1 MKKQSTRIIAV
12 CRATAKRNG
21 KQEELKVKNMKNIG
35 VGIIGLLVAL
45 LLLSMSMFIVDQR
58 EFALVFRLGEIV
70 SVKKEPGLYFKVP
83 LVDDLKRFEK
93 RIVTLDW
100 EQPAEIVTSENKT
113 MTVDSFVK
121 WRIIDPEKY
130 YVSVKDGGEAAA
142 EDRLSQVVNSGLRDE
157 FGKRTVRDVI
167 AGERGAIMR
176 SVKVSAD
183 KEARQIGIQ
192 VVDVRLKRVDYSE
205 DISKSV
211 YDRMIAERKRIANQ
225 LRSEGSAASEKI
237 RADADKQREVI
248 IAEAFRDAQKM
259 KGEGD
264 AKAAE
269 IYSSAYG
276 KNPEFYAFYR
286 SQEAYKNSFKS
297 KSDVMVLD
305 PSSEFFKYMRGS
317 GK

>member
-1 MKKQSTRIIAV
+1 MKS
-12 CRATAKRNG
+12 
-21 KQEELKVKNMKNIG
+21 IG
-35 VGIIGLLVAL
+35 TLLVGLFVL
-45 LLLSMSMFIVDQR
+45 LVLATMSLFTVDQR
-58 EFALVFRLGEIV
+58 ETALVFRLGEIV
-70 SVKKEPGLYFKVP
+70 AVKKEPGLYLKLP
-83 LVDDLKRFEK
+83 LIDDIKYLEN

-100 EQPAEIVTSENKT
+100 EQPAEIITSENKT
-113 MTVDSFVK
+113 MSVDSFVK
-121 WRIIDPEKY
+121 WRIIDPVKY
-130 YVSVKDGGEAAA
+130 YVSVKEGGEAAA
-142 EDRLSQVVNSGLRDE
+142 EDRLSQVVNAGLRDE

-167 AGERGAIMR
+167 AGERGAIMENMKIR
-176 SVKVSAD
+176 AD

-225 LRSEGSAASEKI
+225 LRSEGAAASEKI

-248 IAEAFRDAQKM
+248 IAEAFRDAQKI

-264 AKAAE
+264 ARAAE

-276 KNPEFYAFYR
+276 KSPEFYAFYR
-286 SQEAYKNSFKS
+286 SQEAYKNSFKN

-317 GK
+317 GGK

>member
-1 MKKQSTRIIAV
+1 
-12 CRATAKRNG
+12 
-21 KQEELKVKNMKNIG
+21 MKNIG
-35 VGIIGLLVAL
+35 VGLIGLFVAL
-45 LLLSMSMFIVDQR
+45 IVLTMSLFTVDQR
-58 EFALVFRLGEIV
+58 EYALVFRLGELV
-70 SVKKEPGLYFKVP
+70 AVKKEPGLYFKVP
-83 LVDDLKRFEK
+83 LVDDLKYFEK

-121 WRIIDPEKY
+121 WRIIDPAKY
-130 YVSVKDGGEAAA
+130 YVSVKEGGEAAA
-142 EDRLSQVVNSGLRDE
+142 EDRLSQVVNAGLRDE

-176 SVKVSAD
+176 NMKIRAD

-225 LRSEGSAASEKI
+225 LRSEGAAASEKI

-269 IYSSAYG
+269 IYSNAYG

-305 PSSEFFKYMRGS
+305 PSSDFFKYMRGAG

>member
-1 MKKQSTRIIAV
+1 
-12 CRATAKRNG
+12 
-21 KQEELKVKNMKNIG
+21 MKNIG
-35 VGIIGLLVAL
+35 LTIVGVIALLVL
-45 LLLSMSMFIVDQR
+45 LTMSAFTVDQR
-58 EFALVFRLGEIV
+58 QYALVFRLGEIV
-70 SVKKEPGLYFKVP
+70 SVKKEPGLYFKAP
-83 LVDDLKRFEK
+83 LVDDVKLFDK

-100 EQPAEIVTSENKT
+100 EAAAKFNTSENKY
-113 MTVDSFVK
+113 MLVDSFIK
-121 WRIIDPEKY
+121 WRIIDPARY
-130 YVSVKDGGEAAA
+130 YVSFKEGGEAAA
-142 EDRLSQVVNSGLRDE
+142 EDRLSKVVNAGLRYE
-157 FGKRTVRDVI
+157 FGKRTVHDVI
-167 AGERGAIMR
+167 AGEREVVMNTLR
-176 SVKVSAD
+176 VKAD

-205 DISKSV
+205 EISKSV
-211 YDRMIAERKRIANQ
+211 FDRMIAERRRIANQ

-248 IAEAFRDAQKM
+248 IAEAFRDAQKT

-269 IYSSAYG
+269 IYSDAYG

-305 PSSEFFKYMRGS
+305 PSSEFFKYMRGAD
-317 GK
+317 GRK

>member
-1 MKKQSTRIIAV
+1 
-12 CRATAKRNG
+12 
-21 KQEELKVKNMKNIG
+21 MKNIS
-35 VGIIGLLVAL
+35 IGLIGFLVVLLVLAL
-45 LLLSMSMFIVDQR
+45 SLFTVDQR
-58 EFALVFRLGEIV
+58 EYALVFRLGEIV
-70 SVKKEPGLYFKVP
+70 AVKKEPGLYLKVP
-83 LVDDLKRFEK
+83 LIDDLKFFEK

-121 WRIIDPEKY
+121 WRIIDPAKY
-130 YVSVKDGGEAAA
+130 YVSVKEGGEAAA
-142 EDRLSQVVNSGLRDE
+142 EDRLSQVVNAGLRDE

-167 AGERGAIMR
+167 AGERGAIMQ
-176 SVKVSAD
+176 SMKVRAD
-183 KEARQIGIQ
+183 KEARQIGIE

-205 DISKSV
+205 EISKSV
-211 YDRMIAERKRIANQ
+211 FDRMIAERKRIANQ

-248 IAEAFRDAQKM
+248 IAEAFRDAQKA

-305 PSSEFFKYMRGS
+305 PSSDFFKYMRGAG

>member
-1 MKKQSTRIIAV
+1 
-12 CRATAKRNG
+12 
-21 KQEELKVKNMKNIG
+21 MKNIG
-35 VGIIGLLVAL
+35 VGIVGVLVAL
-45 LLLSMSMFIVDQR
+45 LLLSMSLFIVDQR
-58 EFALVFRLGEIV
+58 EYALVFRLGEIV

-93 RIVTLDW
+93 RIVTLDY

-121 WRIIDPEKY
+121 WRIIDPVKY
-130 YVSVKDGGEAAA
+130 YVSVKEGGEAAA
-142 EDRLSQVVNSGLRDE
+142 EDRLSQVVNSEIRDE

-176 SVKVSAD
+176 SVKISAD

-248 IAEAFRDAQKM
+248 IADAFRDAQKA

-269 IYSSAYG
+269 IYSTAYG

-305 PSSEFFKYMRGS
+305 PSSEFFKYMRGA

>member
-1 MKKQSTRIIAV
+1 
-12 CRATAKRNG
+12 
-21 KQEELKVKNMKNIG
+21 MKNVG
-35 VGIIGLLVAL
+35 VGLVGILVVLLVLAL
-45 LLLSMSMFIVDQR
+45 SLFTVDQR
-58 EFALVFRLGEIV
+58 EYALVFRLGELV
-70 SVKKEPGLYFKVP
+70 AVKKEPGLYLKVP
-83 LVDDLKRFEK
+83 FLDDLKFFEK

-121 WRIIDPEKY
+121 WRIIDPAKY
-130 YVSVKDGGEAAA
+130 YVSVKEGGEAAA
-142 EDRLSQVVNSGLRDE
+142 EDRLSQVVNAGLRDE

-167 AGERGAIMR
+167 AGERGAIMQ
-176 SVKVSAD
+176 SMKVRAD

-205 DISKSV
+205 EISKSV
-211 YDRMIAERKRIANQ
+211 FDRMIAERKRIANQ

-248 IAEAFRDAQKM
+248 IAEAFRDAQKA

-305 PSSEFFKYMRGS
+305 PSSEFFKYMRGAG

>member
-1 MKKQSTRIIAV
+1 
-12 CRATAKRNG
+12 
-21 KQEELKVKNMKNIG
+21 
-35 VGIIGLLVAL
+35 
-45 LLLSMSMFIVDQR
+45 
-58 EFALVFRLGEIV
+58 
-70 SVKKEPGLYFKVP
+70 
-83 LVDDLKRFEK
+83 VDDLKYFEK

-121 WRIIDPEKY
+121 WRIIDPVKY
-130 YVSVKDGGEAAA
+130 YVSVKEGGEVAA
-142 EDRLSQVVNSGLRDE
+142 EDRLSQVVNAGLRDE

-167 AGERGAIMR
+167 AGERGTIMETMR
-176 SVKVSAD
+176 VRAD

-211 YDRMIAERKRIANQ
+211 FDRMIAERKRIANQ

-248 IAEAFRDAQKM
+248 IAEAFRDAQKV

-269 IYSSAYG
+269 IYSNAYG

-286 SQEAYKNSFKS
+286 SQEAYKNSFKN
-297 KSDVMVLD
+297 KSDVLVLD
-305 PSSEFFKYMRGS
+305 PSSEFFKYMRGAG

>member
-1 MKKQSTRIIAV
+1 
-12 CRATAKRNG
+12 
-21 KQEELKVKNMKNIG
+21 MKNIG
-35 VGIIGLLVAL
+35 IYLVGLFVLLVIL
-45 LLLSMSMFIVDQR
+45 TMSFFTVDQR
-58 EFALVFRLGEIV
+58 EYALVFRLGEII
-70 SVKKEPGLYFKVP
+70 SVKKEPGLFFKVP
-83 LVDDLKRFEK
+83 LLDDLKYFDK
-93 RIVTLDW
+93 RIVTLDY
-100 EQPAEIVTSENKT
+100 EQPAEIITSENKT

-121 WRIIDPEKY
+121 WRIIDPSKY
-130 YVSVKDGGEAAA
+130 YVSVKEGGENAA
-142 EDRLSQVVNSGLRDE
+142 EDRLAQVVNAGLRDE
-157 FGKRTVRDVI
+157 FGKRTVHDVI
-167 AGERGAIMR
+167 SGERRAIMDNMR
-176 SVKVSAD
+176 ARAD

-225 LRSEGSAASEKI
+225 LRSEGAAASEKI

-248 IAEAFRDAQKM
+248 IAEAFGNAQKM

-269 IYSSAYG
+269 IYANAYS

-305 PSSEFFKYMRGS
+305 PKSDFFKYMRSAGG